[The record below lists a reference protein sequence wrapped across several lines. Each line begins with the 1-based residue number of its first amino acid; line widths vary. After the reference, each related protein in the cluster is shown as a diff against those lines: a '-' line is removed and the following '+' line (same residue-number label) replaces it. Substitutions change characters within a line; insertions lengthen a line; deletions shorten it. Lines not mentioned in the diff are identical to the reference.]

1 LGHTGSWTYK
11 ETAEAKANDSL
22 TLDFVWVDQTQGNW
36 GQGGNQSPG
45 WKETGRSFSFDHY
58 TKSITEFFQSDNGWV
73 NGNDS
78 DAVPSTTGTKSH
90 VLSVDTFA
98 ERKIVLKGTPKDY
111 SFTINQNYAD
121 SKSEMRTHDWSIT
134 IAGESGRT
142 KSYTE
147 NTLAVLENHTG
158 INKNGI
164 VTESNF
170 ESVRYLENFLKFNT
184 HIETPNTIWDTTKRR
199 YSEMFL
205 RREGNPQNWNGFATF
220 KGESVDYWE
229 RIDKIKGKKTSYL
242 SPPNYYEIT
251 RYLYSSDFPNATTSP
266 DFWNIYLEDIK
277 NSSPFPKVVQ
287 WVIQNWD
294 NLQRIG
300 VGLLDVAGGITL
312 TLDSCGL
319 GIIPGVGLMVVGL
332 DQIVTGVANWG
343 SEIKAPSVFEYL
355 GYSGAKTLGFSEG
368 TSQVIGSITPAALSL
383 AFSGLGAY
391 LTACFAAGTQLLTP
405 EGSKAIEEFKVGD
418 LLLSRNENWFEGPVV
433 AKVVE
438 EVFVRTA
445 QIMELRVGG
454 RVIKTT
460 GAHPFYV
467 AGKGWQAAEI
477 LEVGEELST
486 HNGWWMK
493 VEEIHHSGKYE
504 PVYNLRVADFHTY
517 FVGAREWG
525 FSVWAHNQCMPSAR
539 FTHNEY
545 VQRVRPGAR
554 ERTFYPGGRNSRG
567 LGSRRYDDFDHV
579 TRTAF
584 EGNTTPW
591 SQMTAEKLQAK
602 LHQVGSDI
610 LLLNDPKRAVRRVIW
625 FGTEPL
631 PTSGLGGQLLQ
642 ALQQAGIPYWFVP

>member
-1 LGHTGSWTYK
+1 
-11 ETAEAKANDSL
+11 
-22 TLDFVWVDQTQGNW
+22 
-36 GQGGNQSPG
+36 
-45 WKETGRSFSFDHY
+45 
-58 TKSITEFFQSDNGWV
+58 
-73 NGNDS
+73 
-78 DAVPSTTGTKSH
+78 
-90 VLSVDTFA
+90 
-98 ERKIVLKGTPKDY
+98 
-111 SFTINQNYAD
+111 
-121 SKSEMRTHDWSIT
+121 
-134 IAGESGRT
+134 
-142 KSYTE
+142 
-147 NTLAVLENHTG
+147 
-158 INKNGI
+158 
-164 VTESNF
+164 
-170 ESVRYLENFLKFNT
+170 
-184 HIETPNTIWDTTKRR
+184 
-199 YSEMFL
+199 
-205 RREGNPQNWNGFATF
+205 
-220 KGESVDYWE
+220 
-229 RIDKIKGKKTSYL
+229 
-242 SPPNYYEIT
+242 
-251 RYLYSSDFPNATTSP
+251 
-266 DFWNIYLEDIK
+266 
-277 NSSPFPKVVQ
+277 
-287 WVIQNWD
+287 
-294 NLQRIG
+294 
-300 VGLLDVAGGITL
+300 
-312 TLDSCGL
+312 
-319 GIIPGVGLMVVGL
+319 
-332 DQIVTGVANWG
+332 
-343 SEIKAPSVFEYL
+343 
-355 GYSGAKTLGFSEG
+355 
-368 TSQVIGSITPAALSL
+368 
-383 AFSGLGAY
+383 
-391 LTACFAAGTQLLTP
+391 
-405 EGSKAIEEFKVGD
+405 
-418 LLLSRNENWFEGPVV
+418 
-433 AKVVE
+433 
-438 EVFVRTA
+438 
-445 QIMELRVGG
+445 MELRVGG